1 MTNSKLEQVRY
12 YLERLYKRTRYGKS
26 TDDKPTDAEVGDKYI
41 EVDTYKEYY
50 FYDDTWNEISTGA

>member
-12 YLERLYKRTRYGKS
+12 YLERLYKRTRYGIS
-26 TDDKPTDAEVGDKYI
+26 TDDKPTDAEIGDKYI

>member
-26 TDDKPTDAEVGDKYI
+26 TDTKPTDAEVGDKYI
-41 EVDTYKEYY
+41 EVDTNKEYY